1 MAAPA
6 LPLLWLSYPAPTG
19 PLPGPIRSALPLRWY
34 PPMRRTRRGFTLI
47 ELLIVVVIIGVLAAI
62 AIPKFT
68 TVRQRTYLAAMKSDL
83 RNLTIAEE
91 AYFQNYRAYTT
102 DLTRLGFNLSNGI
115 SFVSFNAG
123 ALGWS
128 AELMHGASNPM
139 RCAIFFG
146 D

>member
-1 MAAPA
+1 
-6 LPLLWLSYPAPTG
+6 
-19 PLPGPIRSALPLRWY
+19 
-34 PPMRRTRRGFTLI
+34 MRRTRRGFTLI

-91 AYFQNYRAYTT
+91 AYFQNYRTYTT
-102 DLTRLGFNLSNGI
+102 DLSRLNFNLSNGI
-115 SFVSFNAG
+115 GFVSFNAG
-123 ALGWS
+123 SLGWS

-146 D
+146 DAGGGGGPVGPADTDQMIECN